1 MQIVETEHLLKA
13 LLEQPNGLARRIL
26 AKAGANPSQLLE
38 KVDQYIRRQPKVSGD
53 ANQVGHLLSACQ
65 GLEALAARPP
75 RHIALHKWFYHK
87 TKHGVVTRKQT
98 KQELYLLAIGT
109 SFGVY

>member
-1 MQIVETEHLLKA
+1 MTSCFVVHTLPSQLLWLPVVQIVETEHLLKA

-53 ANQVGHLLSACQ
+53 ANQVGHLLSAVQCLS
-65 GLEALAARPP
+65 GGPCS
-75 RHIALHKWFYHK
+75 
-87 TKHGVVTRKQT
+87 
-98 KQELYLLAIGT
+98 IGHPIQD
-109 SFGVY
+109 SNR